1 MKRQD
6 VLDGIVK
13 ILQDVKTVNQEAL
26 KNISE
31 ESDFITDLGLP
42 STEMINVIAKAED
55 EFGLEFDDD
64 DVDALDSKVKATIDL
79 VMRTQQKSNE
89 S

>member
-1 MKRQD
+1 MTRQD
-6 VLDGIVK
+6 VLDGIIK
-13 ILQDVKTVNQEAL
+13 ILKDVKTVDQEAL
-26 KNISE
+26 KNITE
-31 ESDFITDLGLP
+31 DSDFIMDLGLP
-42 STEMINVIAKAED
+42 STELINVIANAED

-79 VMRTQQKSNE
+79 VMGTQQKSNE